1 MKNKKLKGYI
11 FSRPFM
17 GERVPQHV
25 QNIVLREYC
34 IKNDFQFLMSATE
47 YSMKNSHLILFQTL
61 NDLKKFDGI
70 VFYSVFQLPE
80 NDLVRKKI
88 LDKILKMKK
97 EFHFSLEQ
105 MKISNKKELEKLKKF
120 GKLKKYYL
128 FARANYEQ
136 RNKIYK
142 PFVFIYQKKL
152 LGKSKQ

>member
-97 EFHFSLEQ
+97 NFISL
-105 MKISNKKELEKLKKF
+105 
-120 GKLKKYYL
+120 
-128 FARANYEQ
+128 
-136 RNKIYK
+136 
-142 PFVFIYQKKL
+142 
-152 LGKSKQ
+152 

>member
-1 MKNKKLKGYI
+1 MQRI
-11 FSRPFM
+11 FK
-17 GERVPQHV
+17 E
-25 QNIVLREYC
+25 
-34 IKNDFQFLMSATE
+34 KT
-47 YSMKNSHLILFQTL
+47 HLLLFQTL

-105 MKISNKKELEKLKKF
+105 MKISNKKELEKIEEIWKVKSITFLPEQIMNKETKF
-120 GKLKKYYL
+120 INHLHL
-128 FARANYEQ
+128 L
-136 RNKIYK
+136 
-142 PFVFIYQKKL
+142 PKKL